1 MEIAKKMGK
10 SELAAA
16 VALLLTCGDGEERA
30 EVYGC
35 AADRQQATIVF
46 DVAADMVRM
55 CPALNKRVKILA
67 SQKRIIYTPTNS
79 FYQVL
84 SAEAYSKHGFNIHG
98 VVFDELHTQPN
109 RKLFDVMTKGSGD
122 ARMQPLYFL
131 ITTAGTDTN
140 SICYETHQ
148 KAKDILEGRKIDPTF
163 YPVIYGA
170 DESDD
175 WTDPKVWKK
184 SNPSLGIT
192 VGIDKVKAACESAKQ
207 NPGEENS
214 FRQLRLNQWV
224 KQAVRWMP
232 MEKWDAC
239 SFAVNP
245 DELEGR
251 VCYGGLDLSSTTD
264 IQKKPEWEFAGIY
277 ADDGISG
284 TNTKKREDFNRM
296 IDDCETGNIDM
307 IITKSIS
314 RFARNTLDC
323 LKYIRQ
329 LKDKNIPVFFEK
341 EAINTMDAKG
351 EVLITIMASL
361 AQQESQSLSQNV
373 KLGLQFRYQNGQV
386 QVNHNHFLGYTKDAN
401 GNLIIDPE
409 QAEVVKRIYREY
421 LEGYSMDRIAKGLE
435 ADGILTGAGKT
446 KWWTSTINKILRN
459 EKYIGDA
466 LLQKTYTTDFLNK
479 TRVKNN
485 GIVPQYYVEGNHEAI
500 IPKDIFLRVQ
510 EELVRRRVVK
520 TSANGKK
527 RSYSCNHCFAQIVIC
542 GECGEM
548 FRRIHWN
555 NRGCKSIVWR
565 CISRL
570 EPTGQECHARTVN
583 ETVLENVVVQ
593 AINTLLG
600 DKSTYQAQLQQNI
613 AKVIRSAQQNTT
625 DGIDERLT
633 GAPERASQKGNNKE
647 AYDEIADEIFK
658 LREQREKC
666 TVDTAARD
674 AQIARINELQD
685 FIKQQPPHLE
695 AFDEALVKRWL
706 ERIIVWEDHFTVEL
720 KSGLKIEIEG

>member
-1 MEIAKKMGK
+1 M
-10 SELAAA
+10 
-16 VALLLTCGDGEERA
+16 
-30 EVYGC
+30 
-35 AADRQQATIVF
+35 
-46 DVAADMVRM
+46 
-55 CPALNKRVKILA
+55 
-67 SQKRIIYTPTNS
+67 
-79 FYQVL
+79 
-84 SAEAYSKHGFNIHG
+84 
-98 VVFDELHTQPN
+98 
-109 RKLFDVMTKGSGD
+109 
-122 ARMQPLYFL
+122 
-131 ITTAGTDTN
+131 
-140 SICYETHQ
+140 
-148 KAKDILEGRKIDPTF
+148 
-163 YPVIYGA
+163 
-170 DESDD
+170 
-175 WTDPKVWKK
+175 
-184 SNPSLGIT
+184 
-192 VGIDKVKAACESAKQ
+192 
-207 NPGEENS
+207 
-214 FRQLRLNQWV
+214 
-224 KQAVRWMP
+224 
-232 MEKWDAC
+232 
-239 SFAVNP
+239 
-245 DELEGR
+245 
-251 VCYGGLDLSSTTD
+251 
-264 IQKKPEWEFAGIY
+264 
-277 ADDGISG
+277 
-284 TNTKKREDFNRM
+284 
-296 IDDCETGNIDM
+296 
-307 IITKSIS
+307 
-314 RFARNTLDC
+314 
-323 LKYIRQ
+323 
-329 LKDKNIPVFFEK
+329 
-341 EAINTMDAKG
+341 
-351 EVLITIMASL
+351 
-361 AQQESQSLSQNV
+361 

-386 QVNHNHFLGYTKDAN
+386 QVNHNHFLGYTKDAD

-446 KWWTSTINKILRN
+446 KWWTSTINKILHN

-500 IPKDIFLRVQ
+500 IPKDIFLQVQ

-570 EPTGQECHARTVN
+570 EPAGQECHARTVN

-613 AKVIRSAQQNTT
+613 AKVIRSAQQNTA
-625 DGIDERLT
+625 DGINERLQ
-633 GAPERASQKGNNKE
+633 ELQKELLKKANNKE

-666 TVDTAARD
+666 TVDTAVRD

-685 FIKQQPPHLE
+685 FIKQQPAHLE

-706 ERIIVWEDHFTVEL
+706 ERIIVWENHFTVEL
-720 KSGLKIEIEG
+720 KSGLNIDIEG

>member
-1 MEIAKKMGK
+1 MGNVMVIP
-10 SELAAA
+10 ARRQVRNTA
-16 VALLLTCGDGEERA
+16 
-30 EVYGC
+30 
-35 AADRQQATIVF
+35 RQQE
-46 DVAADMVRM
+46 DKPKLRVAAY
-55 CPALNKRVKILA
+55 CRVSTDSDEQA
-67 SQKRIIYTPTNS
+67 TSSEAQVEHYTE
-79 FYQVL
+79 F
-84 SAEAYSKHGFNIHG
+84 
-98 VVFDELHTQPN
+98 
-109 RKLFDVMTKGSGD
+109 
-122 ARMQPLYFL
+122 
-131 ITTAGTDTN
+131 
-140 SICYETHQ
+140 
-148 KAKDILEGRKIDPTF
+148 
-163 YPVIYGA
+163 
-170 DESDD
+170 
-175 WTDPKVWKK
+175 
-184 SNPSLGIT
+184 
-192 VGIDKVKAACESAKQ
+192 
-207 NPGEENS
+207 
-214 FRQLRLNQWV
+214 
-224 KQAVRWMP
+224 
-232 MEKWDAC
+232 
-239 SFAVNP
+239 
-245 DELEGR
+245 
-251 VCYGGLDLSSTTD
+251 
-264 IQKKPEWEFAGIY
+264 IQKNPEWEFAGIY

-284 TNTKKREDFNRM
+284 TNTKNRDEFNRM
-296 IDDCETGNIDM
+296 IEDCEAGTTDM

-351 EVLITIMASL
+351 EVLITIMTSL

-386 QVNHNHFLGYTKDAN
+386 QVNHNHFLGYTKDEE
-401 GNLIIDPE
+401 GNLVIDPE

-421 LEGYSMDRIAKGLE
+421 LEGYSMDKIAKGLE

-565 CISRL
+565 CLSRL
-570 EPTGQECHARTVN
+570 ECHARTVY
-583 ETVLENVVVQ
+583 ETVLENVVIQ

-613 AKVIRSAQQNTT
+613 AKVIREAQKSTA
-625 DGIDERLT
+625 DDIDEQLM
-633 GAPERASQKGNNKE
+633 ELQKELLKKANNKE
-647 AYDEIADEIFK
+647 AYDEIADQIFK

-674 AQIARINELQD
+674 AQIARINDLQD
-685 FIKQQPPHLE
+685 FIKQQRTDLAE
-695 AFDEALVKRWL
+695 FDETLVKRWL
-706 ERIIVWEDHFTVEL
+706 KQITVWENHFTVEL
-720 KSGLKIEIEG
+720 KSGLKIDIEG

>member
-1 MEIAKKMGK
+1 MGNVMVIPAKRQVGNT
-10 SELAAA
+10 A
-16 VALLLTCGDGEERA
+16 
-30 EVYGC
+30 
-35 AADRQQATIVF
+35 RQQDAKPKLR
-46 DVAADMVRM
+46 VAAY
-55 CPALNKRVKILA
+55 CRVSTDSDEQA
-67 SQKRIIYTPTNS
+67 TSYDAQVEHYT
-79 FYQVL
+79 
-84 SAEAYSKHGFNIHG
+84 
-98 VVFDELHTQPN
+98 EL
-109 RKLFDVMTKGSGD
+109 
-122 ARMQPLYFL
+122 
-131 ITTAGTDTN
+131 
-140 SICYETHQ
+140 
-148 KAKDILEGRKIDPTF
+148 
-163 YPVIYGA
+163 
-170 DESDD
+170 
-175 WTDPKVWKK
+175 
-184 SNPSLGIT
+184 
-192 VGIDKVKAACESAKQ
+192 
-207 NPGEENS
+207 
-214 FRQLRLNQWV
+214 
-224 KQAVRWMP
+224 
-232 MEKWDAC
+232 
-239 SFAVNP
+239 
-245 DELEGR
+245 
-251 VCYGGLDLSSTTD
+251 
-264 IQKKPEWEFAGIY
+264 IQKNPEWEFAGIY

-284 TNTKKREDFNRM
+284 TNAKKREDFNRM
-296 IDDCETGNIDM
+296 IDDCEAGNIDM

-323 LKYIRQ
+323 LKYIRK
-329 LKDKNIPVFFEK
+329 LKEKNIPIFFEK
-341 EAINTMDAKG
+341 ESINIMDAKG
-351 EVLITIMASL
+351 EVLITIMDSL

-373 KLGLQFRYQNGQV
+373 KLGLQLRYQSGQV
-386 QVNHNHFLGYTKDAN
+386 QVNHNHFLGYTKDAD

-409 QAEVVKRIYREY
+409 QAEVVKRIFREY
-421 LEGYSMDRIAKGLE
+421 LEGYSMDRIAKVLE

-520 TSANGKK
+520 TSTNGKK

-570 EPTGQECHARTVN
+570 EPTVQECHARTVN

-593 AINTLLG
+593 AIDTLLG
-600 DKSTYQAQLQQNI
+600 EKSTCQAQLQQNI
-613 AKVIRSAQQNTT
+613 AKVIRSAQQNTA
-625 DGIDERLT
+625 DGIDEQLM
-633 GAPERASQKGNNKE
+633 ELQKELLKKANNKE

-674 AQIARINELQD
+674 AQIARLQD
-685 FIKQQPPHLE
+685 FITQQSAHLE
-695 AFDEALVKRWL
+695 FFDESLVKRWL
-706 ERIIVWEDHFTVEL
+706 ERIIIWEDHFTVEL